1 MEENRESEVRERFRV
16 KIWAVVTDNLGLG
29 LEVMGMN
36 RVGVPGDNFMVGN
49 MVTLMV
55 RVTITIRG

>member
-16 KIWAVVTDNLGLG
+16 KIRAVVTDNLGLG

-36 RVGVPGDNFMVGN
+36 RVGVAW
-49 MVTLMV
+49 
-55 RVTITIRG
+55 